1 MFRKIKQRLAI
12 KSYIMELSLELFSRF
27 GKKHYYTIDQVTQT
41 VQRAGLKTAYLA
53 FAYALF
59 CSRSDFRRY
68 YKPLKVRCTY
78 EGLRAK
84 VSRMYFGDVSDFD
97 AANIIDAVHSLD
109 IKGQFSE
116 SGEGFFGVFAH

>member
-1 MFRKIKQRLAI
+1 MFRNIKQRLAI

-59 CSRSDFRRY
+59 CSRSDFRR
-68 YKPLKVRCTY
+68 
-78 EGLRAK
+78 AK